1 MNSIGLRYS
10 LRCVGL
16 GCDFSY
22 FDETKEQLNGLWG
35 KYRCPHPQA
44 GSRQGLEAAF
54 PDRVFRGNGWS
65 DPGSRIRCGG
75 RGCDASCVLFGGIQ
89 ERGAVPPHSCEMLS
103 LSPTQLCES
112 GRICWR
118 HGAGGRAEE
127 GGGKSWHG
135 KDWFGGS
142 NPSRIWIS
150 ASALEDA
157 KGP

>member
-54 PDRVFRGNGWS
+54 PDRVFRGNG
-65 DPGSRIRCGG
+65 
-75 RGCDASCVLFGGIQ
+75 
-89 ERGAVPPHSCEMLS
+89 
-103 LSPTQLCES
+103 
-112 GRICWR
+112 
-118 HGAGGRAEE
+118 
-127 GGGKSWHG
+127 
-135 KDWFGGS
+135 
-142 NPSRIWIS
+142 
-150 ASALEDA
+150 
-157 KGP
+157 